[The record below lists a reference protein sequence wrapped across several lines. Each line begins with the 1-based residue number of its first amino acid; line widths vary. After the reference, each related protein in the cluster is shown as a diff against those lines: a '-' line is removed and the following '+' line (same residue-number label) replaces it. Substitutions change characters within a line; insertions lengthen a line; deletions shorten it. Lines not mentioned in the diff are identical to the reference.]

1 MTEPRDK
8 AEGWYL
14 LHDMRKFDWKGWN
27 SADGRTQE
35 DALDEA
41 VEFLEDVGDAEKGD
55 TAIYTVVGDK
65 ADLMFLHVRPTL
77 EEIDAVE
84 RSFERTRLADFTDET
99 ASHVSVTEV
108 GGYTN
113 EDVGNDDLSGYAR
126 SKLFPEIPDK
136 SYVSFYPM
144 SRKRAPEQNWYKT
157 TREHRNEMMHE
168 HRESGEKYAGKIK
181 QLISGSIGM
190 DDWEWGVD
198 LFTDD
203 MKHAKGIVYEMR
215 FDEAS
220 ADYSEFGPFY
230 TGIRMRPSDLETY
243 VSGERVPA
251 DEGDKEATGV
261 GESVRET
268 LDEEGVYAGKPHG
281 EDVYAV
287 VLFSE
292 EDAEALGEE
301 VDGLRGNFEHYDT
314 HVKTAVYGD
323 VEDGDAHTAVVS
335 IWDTQDAADTASGF
349 LSDLPGVVK
358 RAGNDD
364 EGFGTMGMFYTV
376 KPDYREEFVEKFG
389 DVGDHLAD
397 MDGHIE
403 SRLLANVDDEN
414 DMFISSRW
422 GAKEDAMEFFRSD
435 AFRDTV
441 DWGREILDDRPRHVF
456 LA

>member
-1 MTEPRDK
+1 MAEPRDK

-35 DALDEA
+35 DALEEA
-41 VEFLEDVGDAEKGD
+41 VSFLEEADDVDEGG
-55 TAIYTVVGDK
+55 TAIYSVVGDK
-65 ADLMFLHVRPTL
+65 ADLMFVHVRPNL
-77 EEIDAVE
+77 EELDTAE
-84 RSFERTRLADFTDET
+84 RRFENTRFADFTSET

-113 EDVGNDDLSGYAR
+113 EDVENDDLSGYAR

-136 SYVSFYPM
+136 RYVSFYPM

-157 TREHRNEMMHE
+157 TKKHRDEMMRE

-181 QLISGSIGM
+181 QLISGSIGI

-230 TGIRMRPSDLETY
+230 TGIRMEPSDLEEY
-243 VSGERVPA
+243 VAGEEIDTGDTEDGAHGTDASIR
-251 DEGDKEATGV
+251 DE
-261 GESVRET
+261 

-292 EDAEALGEE
+292 EDAETLGEE

-323 VEDGDAHTAVVS
+323 VDDEEANAAVVS

-349 LSDLPGVVK
+349 LAELPGVVK
-358 RAGNDD
+358 RAD
-364 EGFGTMGMFYTV
+364 EGQGFGTMGMFYTV
-376 KPDYREEFVEKFG
+376 KPDYREDFVGKFG
-389 DVGDHLAD
+389 EVGGLLSD
-397 MDGHIE
+397 MDGHVE
-403 SRLLANVDDEN
+403 TRLLANVDNEN

-422 GAKEDAMEFFRSD
+422 EAKEDAMEFFRGD

-441 DWGREILDDRPRHVF
+441 DWGRDVLDDRPRHVF
-456 LA
+456 LV

>member
-1 MTEPRDK
+1 MAEPRDK

-14 LHDMRKFDWKGWN
+14 LHDMREFDWKCWN

-35 DALDEA
+35 TALDEA
-41 VEFLEDVGDAEKGD
+41 AEFLEDVGDAEEGD
-55 TAIYTVVGDK
+55 SVVYSVVGDK
-65 ADLMFLHVRPTL
+65 ADLMFVHVRPTL
-77 EEIDAVE
+77 EELDGVE
-84 RSFERTRLADFTDET
+84 RGFERTRLADFTEET

-113 EDVGNDDLSGYAR
+113 EDVENDDLSEYAR

-136 SYVSFYPM
+136 DFVSFYPM
-144 SRKRAPEQNWYKT
+144 SRKRDPEQNWYKT
-157 TREHRNEMMHE
+157 TKKHRDEMMRE

-203 MKHAKGIVYEMR
+203 MKHAKSIVYEMR

-230 TGIRMRPSDLETY
+230 TGIRIEPSELEAY
-243 VSGERVPA
+243 AAGEEIGTGDAEDGTQEASIR
-251 DEGDKEATGV
+251 DE
-261 GESVRET
+261 

-292 EDAEALGEE
+292 EDAETLGEE

-323 VEDGDAHTAVVS
+323 VDDPEANSAVVS

-349 LSDLPGVVK
+349 LADLPGVVK
-358 RAGNDD
+358 RAGDD
-364 EGFGTMGMFYTV
+364 EDGFGTMGMFYTV
-376 KPDYREEFVEKFG
+376 KPDYRKEFVEKFEE
-389 DVGDHLAD
+389 VGGLLED
-397 MDGHIE
+397 MDGHLE
-403 SRLLANVDDEN
+403 TRLLANVGDEN

-422 GAKEDAMEFFRSD
+422 EAKEDAMEFFRGD

-441 DWGREILDDRPRHVF
+441 DWGREVLDDRPRHVF

>member
-1 MTEPRDK
+1 MAEPRDK

-14 LHDMRKFDWKGWN
+14 LHDMREFDWSGWN
-27 SADGRTQE
+27 SADGRTQD

-41 VEFLEDVGDAEKGD
+41 IGFLEDAEDVDEGG
-55 TAIYTVVGDK
+55 TAVYSVLGDK
-65 ADLMFLHVRPTL
+65 ADLMFIHVRPTV
-77 EEIDAVE
+77 EELDAVE
-84 RSFERTRLADFTDET
+84 RRFERTRFADFTDET

-113 EDVGNDDLSGYAR
+113 EDVEEDNLSGYAR

-136 SYVSFYPM
+136 DFVSFYPM
-144 SRKRAPEQNWYKT
+144 SRKRDPEQNWYKT
-157 TREHRNEMMHE
+157 SKKHRDEMMHE
-168 HRESGEKYAGKIK
+168 HRESGEEYAGKIK

-203 MKHAKGIVYEMR
+203 MKHAKGIVYDMR

-230 TGIRMRPSDLETY
+230 TGIRMEPSDLRAY
-243 VSGERVPA
+243 VA
-251 DEGDKEATGV
+251 
-261 GESVRET
+261 GESIADDGTDADDTHASSIRDE

-292 EDAEALGEE
+292 EDAETVAEE

-314 HVKTAVYGD
+314 HVKTAVYDDVGGD
-323 VEDGDAHTAVVS
+323 GHAAIVS

-349 LSDLPGVVK
+349 LTDLPDVVR
-358 RAGNDD
+358 RAD
-364 EGFGTMGMFYTV
+364 EGAGFGTMGMFYTV
-376 KPDYREEFVEKFG
+376 KPEHRDDFVETFEE
-389 DVGDHLAD
+389 VGGKLAE
-397 MDGHIE
+397 MDGHVE
-403 SRLLANVDDEN
+403 SRLLANVGDEN

-422 GAKEDAMEFFRSD
+422 EAKEDAMEFFRSD
-435 AFRDTV
+435 DFRDTV
-441 DWGREILDDRPRHVF
+441 SWGREILDDRPRHVF

>member
-14 LHDMRKFDWKGWN
+14 LHDMRKFDWEGWN

-35 DALDEA
+35 TALEEA
-41 VEFLEDVGDAEKGD
+41 VEFLEGADDIDEGG
-55 TAIYTVVGDK
+55 TAVYSVVGDK
-65 ADLMFLHVRPTL
+65 ADLMLLHVRPTL
-77 EEIDAVE
+77 EAIDAVE
-84 RSFERTRLADFTDET
+84 RRFERTRLADFTSET

-113 EDVGNDDLSGYAR
+113 EDVENDDLSEYAR
-126 SKLFPEIPDK
+126 SKLFPDIPDRK
-136 SYVSFYPM
+136 FVSFYPM

-157 TREHRNEMMHE
+157 TKKHRDEMMRE

-215 FDEAS
+215 FDEAT

-230 TGIRMRPSDLETY
+230 TGIRMEPSDLEEY
-243 VSGERVPA
+243 VAGEEIQRT
-251 DEGDKEATGV
+251 EEEAET
-261 GESVRET
+261 EDSAIREE

-292 EDAEALGEE
+292 EDAETLGEE

-323 VEDGDAHTAVVS
+323 VDDEDAHSAIVS

-349 LSDLPGVVK
+349 LTDLPGVVK
-358 RAGNDD
+358 RAGDKD

-376 KPDYREEFVEKFG
+376 KPDYREDFVEKFG
-389 DVGDHLAD
+389 EVGGLLDD
-397 MDGHIE
+397 MDGHLE
-403 SRLLANVDDEN
+403 TRLLANVGDEN
-414 DMFISSRW
+414 DMFISSQW
-422 GAKEDAMEFFRSD
+422 EAKEDAMEFFRGD

-441 DWGREILDDRPRHVF
+441 DWGREVLDDRPRHVF

>member
-1 MTEPRDK
+1 MAEPRDK

-14 LHDMRKFDWKGWN
+14 LHDMRKFDWEGWN

-35 DALDEA
+35 SALNEA
-41 VEFLEDVGDAEKGD
+41 VEFLEDADDVDEGG
-55 TAIYTVVGDK
+55 TATYAVVGDK
-65 ADLMFLHVRPTL
+65 ADLMLLYVRPTL
-77 EEIDAVE
+77 EAIDAAE
-84 RSFERTRLADFTDET
+84 RGFERTRIAEFTSET

-113 EDVGNDDLSGYAR
+113 EDVENDDLTEYAR
-126 SKLFPEIPDK
+126 SKLFPEIPAK
-136 SYVSFYPM
+136 EFVSFYPM
-144 SRKRAPEQNWYKT
+144 SRKRDPEQNWYKT
-157 TREHRNEMMHE
+157 TKEHRDEMMRE

-230 TGIRMRPSDLETY
+230 TGIRMEPSDLEAY
-243 VSGERVPA
+243 VAGEKIQRA
-251 DEGDKEATGV
+251 EEGPETEDSEI
-261 GESVRET
+261 REQ

-292 EDAEALGEE
+292 EDADALGEE

-323 VEDGDAHTAVVS
+323 VDEEDAHSAIVS
-335 IWDTQDAADTASGF
+335 VWDTQDAADTASGF
-349 LSDLPGVVK
+349 LTELPGVVK
-358 RAGNDD
+358 RAGERE

-376 KPDYREEFVEKFG
+376 KPDYRKEFVEKFD
-389 DVGDHLAD
+389 DVGGVLAD

-403 SRLLANVDDEN
+403 TRLLANVGDEN

-422 GAKEDAMEFFRSD
+422 EAKEDAMEFFSGD
-435 AFRDTV
+435 AFRETV
-441 DWGREILDDRPRHVF
+441 DWGRDVLDDRPRHVF